1 VDDFAC
7 VASQIQIL
15 YFALIFFQS
24 QALWFHILS
33 AKFGRST
40 YLVII
45 RQAEMTSRQNT
56 LPRSNHT
63 TIARAIL
70 PS

>member
-1 VDDFAC
+1 
-7 VASQIQIL
+7 L

-33 AKFGRST
+33 AKLGRST

-45 RQAEMTSRQNT
+45 RQAETTCRQNT

-63 TIARAIL
+63 TIARATI